1 MNDSVG
7 EMSSTPVSV
16 VDIEPM
22 NFRQVFEEKQQ
33 LMSVRSISS
42 IFQQTGGIRNGNFT
56 RPWWRQHE
64 EVVEFVVPDN
74 LKISIWVKD
83 QAFNGL
89 LTLVDNQRGRIE
101 VSAASRIK
109 EEVTDPNWNTVPQE
123 IFVSLPG

>member
-7 EMSSTPVSV
+7 QISSIPVSV

-42 IFQQTGGIRNGNFT
+42 IFQQTRGIRNGNFT
-56 RPWWRQHE
+56 RPCRQRHE
-64 EVVEFVVPDN
+64 EVVDVVVSDN

-89 LTLVDNQRGRIE
+89 LTLVNNQRGQIE

-109 EEVTDPNWNTVPQE
+109 EEVTDPNWNIVPQE
-123 IFVSLPG
+123 IFVSLR

>member
-7 EMSSTPVSV
+7 QISSIPVSV

-42 IFQQTGGIRNGNFT
+42 IFQQTRGIRNGNFT
-56 RPWWRQHE
+56 RPCRQRHE
-64 EVVEFVVPDN
+64 EVVDVVVRDN

-89 LTLVDNQRGRIE
+89 LTLVDNQRGQIE

-109 EEVTDPNWNTVPQE
+109 EEVTDPNWNIVPQE
-123 IFVSLPG
+123 IFVSLR